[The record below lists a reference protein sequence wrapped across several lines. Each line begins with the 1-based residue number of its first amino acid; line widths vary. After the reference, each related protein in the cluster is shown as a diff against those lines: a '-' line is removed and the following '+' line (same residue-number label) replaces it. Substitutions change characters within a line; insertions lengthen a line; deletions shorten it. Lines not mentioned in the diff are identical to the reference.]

1 MEKIDTVIEFFSFRL
16 SKRKN
21 EDSSNTCTIGAQG
34 NLCYI
39 GTDGIEQTLTTQ
51 IRRLPLFGIFV
62 KNFSFLDL

>member
-1 MEKIDTVIEFFSFRL
+1 MEKIDTVIEFSFRL

-34 NLCYI
+34 NSYYI

-51 IRRLPLFGIFV
+51 IRRLPLFWIFV